1 VVGNIVIEIDGSSHK
16 NKRDKDHIRDKN
28 MRKSGYETIRLE
40 TDELD
45 DWSLWDTLGFL
56 IEADHIEKELC
67 DKYCHGIYSEYNRS
81 KIEYV
86 MNLYRKLTST
96 FDDNQWFI

>member
-1 VVGNIVIEIDGSSHK
+1 
-16 NKRDKDHIRDKN
+16 

-56 IEADHIEKELC
+56 VEADHIEKELC
-67 DKYCHGIYSEYNRS
+67 SKYCHGTYSEYNRS

-86 MNLYRKLTST
+86 MNIYRKLTST
-96 FDDNQWFI
+96 FDNNQWLI